1 MAFQVKRQKLVKI
14 ARLCEHRPHGHKCF
28 LTRANFGVQIDA
40 GPVKFVAER
49 GRVAGVGLGR
59 RGVGEVSADCFC
71 AVRTLGEAVVI
82 TGSDD
87 NAGGRTSGPDASLI
101 ASWIWDRC

>member
-40 GPVKFVAER
+40 GPVKFVA
-49 GRVAGVGLGR
+49 
-59 RGVGEVSADCFC
+59 DCFC